1 MSTRFLSFT
10 LMAGVA
16 GMTAGCGASSPAGPS
31 SLSAVVEPP
40 AQVSVTSVS
49 PAAGSTEGSTPLTIT
64 GSGFQNGATIHID
77 GMAVPAAV
85 AEAGTTIRFR
95 TPPHSEGLVELVVMN
110 PDGGGGKLA
119 GAYSYVPPASFD
131 FDGEW
136 AGAAG
141 LEVES
146 DLRFTVRN
154 HVLVS
159 VTCGSSGR
167 VAFTPAPAV
176 NQGDFSIVTADGSG
190 ISARIVSASD
200 AVGTINLAPCRST
213 NWTAKRVI

>member
-1 MSTRFLSFT
+1 MSSRFLSFT

-16 GMTAGCGASSPAGPS
+16 GITAGCGASSPAGPS
-31 SLSAVVEPP
+31 SLSAAVESP
-40 AQVSVTSVS
+40 ALVSVTSVS
-49 PAAGSTEGSTPLTIT
+49 PAAGSTSGSTPLTIN
-64 GSGFQNGATIHID
+64 GSGFQNGATVRIE
-77 GMAVPAAV
+77 GMAMPAAV
-85 AEAGTTIRFR
+85 ADAGTTIRFR
-95 TPPHSEGLVELVVMN
+95 TPPHAEGLVELVVMN
-110 PDGGGGKLA
+110 PDGSEGKLG

-136 AGAAG
+136 AGTAG
-141 LEVES
+141 LELES

-159 VTCGSSGR
+159 VTCGPSGR
-167 VAFTPAPAV
+167 VTFTPAPAV
-176 NQGDFSIVTADGSG
+176 NEGEFSIVTADGTG
-190 ISARIVSASD
+190 ISARIVSSTD